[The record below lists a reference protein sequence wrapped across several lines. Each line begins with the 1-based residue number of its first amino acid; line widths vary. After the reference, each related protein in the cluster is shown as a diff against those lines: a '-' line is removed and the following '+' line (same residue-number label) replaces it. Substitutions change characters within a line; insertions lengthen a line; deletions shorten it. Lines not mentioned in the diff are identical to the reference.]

1 MAQND
6 KLYIII
12 TDKRGD
18 ETPVEPTPVQ
28 PKKPFETP
36 MEDNSLLGR
45 YAEHEFFHLIKENI
59 NRGANFAINNI
70 GNITGDYI
78 SQRGVNEA
86 KQLVSGLTG
95 VAMSTIAGFKIGGQ
109 AGAIVGF
116 IAGTA
121 SALSDSYFEYAQKTI
136 NTAKANLEIKEL
148 RNRTG
153 LNTIYDGSRG
163 TEN

>member
-1 MAQND
+1 MAKND

-12 TDKRGD
+12 TDKR
-18 ETPVEPTPVQ
+18 EESVATTPAPSDSAIQSNDDTA
-28 PKKPFETP
+28 F
-36 MEDNSLLGR
+36 GR

-86 KQLVSGLTG
+86 KQLASGLTG

-121 SALSDSYFEYAQKTI
+121 SALSSSYFDYSQKTI
-136 NTAKANLEIKEL
+136 DTAKANLEINEL
-148 RNRTG
+148 RSRAG

>member
-1 MAQND
+1 MAQKD

-12 TDKRGD
+12 TDKRGED
-18 ETPVEPTPVQ
+18 VETTPA
-28 PKKPFETP
+28 PSDDSTKAISDDTA
-36 MEDNSLLGR
+36 LGR

-59 NRGANFAINNI
+59 NRGANFVISNI

-78 SQRGVNEA
+78 SQRGINEA
-86 KQLVSGLTG
+86 KQLASGLTG

-121 SALSDSYFEYAQKTI
+121 SALSDSYFDYAQKTI

-148 RNRTG
+148 RNRAG

>member
-12 TDKRGD
+12 TDKRG
-18 ETPVEPTPVQ
+18 ETTPTPS
-28 PKKPFETP
+28 PTP
-36 MEDNSLLGR
+36 TPTNDSANNDDQDVLLR
-45 YAEHEFFHLIKENI
+45 YAEHHLFHVAKESI
-59 NRGANFAINNI
+59 NKGANFVINNI

-86 KQLVSGLTG
+86 RQLASGLTSI
-95 VAMSTIAGFKIGGQ
+95 AMTTLAGAKIGGEV
-109 AGAIVGF
+109 GAIIGF
-116 IAGTA
+116 ATGTI
-121 SALSDSYFEYAQKTI
+121 SALSDAYFEYAQKTI
-136 NTAKANLEIKEL
+136 NTAKTNLEINEL
-148 RNRTG
+148 RSRAG